1 MVNSKARSRFTIIT
15 MDEISMFNL
24 SQGQN
29 IGGYTLIKRLGG
41 GAMGSVWRVSDDGGQ
56 EYAMK
61 ILRASMCNTEDNSD
75 NDQDL
80 ARTRLRREA
89 IALQRIHNSGVCSI
103 VDMELDASIAFI
115 VTELIDGLNLKEDV
129 SENGPY
135 ISDDLERLAHK
146 LIEAVKAVH
155 AAGIIHRDIKPTNVM
170 ISATGPV
177 LVDFGIAMGEGESH
191 VTRTGLVMGTP
202 GFIAPEIIEGGDSDE
217 FTDWWSLAAVLAFAA
232 TGKPVFGTKPMMA
245 VLERAASGNANLNGL
260 PPLTMDALRS
270 ALNPDRNK
278 RCTPDEL
285 EQAIAKDA
293 EDPLAWQ
300 EAMHPFDLNN
310 DADFAYKS
318 DAPKTVIFSND
329 AQDLDTSQTV
339 DILKTA
345 SVSHETVISGTTAI
359 GNLNSTKNVRKSW
372 QYTANAGETNTQ
384 ETLSQVVLSQ
394 ETQLQETQL
403 QETQLQNAQL
413 QDAQL
418 EQTIIQPI
426 QETLSQEAQE
436 TNAQETIQPTQE
448 ATQEAESG
456 SESEADSQYQEN
468 LKQLTSSYMFRGTI
482 FLLIFI
488 PILLVITCL
497 SLTTSLCLHVL
508 LLLISATVGYN
519 VSSHIHRQTING
531 TMRKDNFV
539 RIFSIPWHFIKAII
553 YTIPSML
560 IILLTSIL
568 GAYIYPFLTQS
579 NSQLIAFYINLPEWL
594 SIKNLTILFPSY
606 APEIL
611 SPTSIGYTIGVL
623 IGWIIIALLRK
634 SAIIRLGLGA
644 IFRSK

>member
-1 MVNSKARSRFTIIT
+1 MFNSKARSRFTIIT

-61 ILRASMCNTEDNSD
+61 ILRASMCNPEDNSD

-293 EDPLAWQ
+293 EDPIAWQ

-318 DAPKTVIFSND
+318 DAPKTVIFSNN
-329 AQDLDTSQTV
+329 AQDLDASQTV
-339 DILKTA
+339 DISKTA

-359 GNLNSTKNVRKSW
+359 GNLNSTKNVRKNW
-372 QYTANAGETNTQ
+372 QYAENADEINTGETNTQ
-384 ETLSQVVLSQ
+384 ETLAQVVLSH
-394 ETQLQETQL
+394 ETQLQDT
-403 QETQLQNAQL
+403 
-413 QDAQL
+413 QL

-426 QETLSQEAQE
+426 QETLSQEALSQEAQE

-448 ATQEAESG
+448 PTQEPK
-456 SESEADSQYQEN
+456 SEADSQYQEN
-468 LKQLTSSYMFRGTI
+468 LKQLTNSYMFRGTI

-497 SLTTSLCLHVL
+497 SITTSLCLHVL
-508 LLLISATVGYN
+508 LLLISVTIGYN

-531 TMRKDNFV
+531 TMRKDSFV

>member
-61 ILRASMCNTEDNSD
+61 ILRASMCSPENNSD

-318 DAPKTVIFSND
+318 DTPKTVIFSSN
-329 AQDLDTSQTV
+329 AQDLDPSQTV

-359 GNLNSTKNVRKSW
+359 GNLNSTKNVRKNW
-372 QYTANAGETNTQ
+372 QYAANAGETNTQ
-384 ETLSQVVLSQ
+384 ETLAQVVLSQ
-394 ETQLQETQL
+394 ETQLEDT
-403 QETQLQNAQL
+403 
-413 QDAQL
+413 QL

-426 QETLSQEAQE
+426 QETLSQETLSQEAQE

-448 ATQEAESG
+448 TVQESTQEAESG